1 MGLSWI
7 LICLWFF
14 GQTRLQGAF
23 LGWNGYGT
31 QGEPGVC
38 LYGGGGGGQGGT
50 RTIHDGGGGGSDV
63 YFWVENLHAQYFF
76 VSSHDLSHIFLGLY
90 SERTFHFGFPLR
102 SADQKNIHSNFFS
115 ATCVPK
121 KLLILRRQYN
131 VHL

>member
-38 LYGGGGGGQGGT
+38 LYGGGGGQGGT
-50 RTIHDGGGGGSDV
+50 RTIHDGGGGGGPT
-63 YFWVENLHAQYFF
+63 YIFGLKIYT
-76 VSSHDLSHIFLGLY
+76 LSIFLCQVMICHIF
-90 SERTFHFGFPLR
+90 F
-102 SADQKNIHSNFFS
+102 
-115 ATCVPK
+115 
-121 KLLILRRQYN
+121 
-131 VHL
+131 